1 MKWALGISFG
11 LLVVCAVSRWHDRF
25 GSRDLRLL
33 FFDVGQGDATL
44 IRFPGGE
51 NWLVDGGGGWK
62 EWDRGKRD
70 LYLELARLGILTLDA
85 AILSHPDADHGM
97 GLRGVMENIQVRE
110 FWWSGVF
117 IPGEHPLL
125 RELLSIAKMYQARS
139 VAITRTQTQL
149 RRGVQAWIEPIDAG
163 RSKND
168 RVLALGL
175 TFGGCRILLAGDAE
189 RRAEKRL
196 VRWGRSHIWKVHHH
210 GSRTS
215 STVEFLTSAV
225 PGWSVISSGF
235 GNSYGHPA
243 AEVIARLRAFG
254 SRILRTDF
262 HGFVEFTV
270 RSDGEVTCRSAQGDC
285 GRGNCASL

>member
-1 MKWALGISFG
+1 MRAW
-11 LLVVCAVSRWHDRF
+11 DRF
-25 GSRDLRLL
+25 GSEDLRLV

-44 IRFPGGE
+44 IRFPGSE

-110 FWWSGVF
+110 FWWNGAYR
-117 IPGEHPLL
+117 PGEHPLL
-125 RELLSIAKMYQARS
+125 RELLSIAAVERAVSVPIARS
-139 VAITRTQTQL
+139 ETQIHG
-149 RRGVQAWIEPIDAG
+149 GVRVLVRPVEAG
-163 RSKND
+163 KSKND
-168 RVLALGL
+168 RVLAIGL
-175 TFGGCRILLAGDAE
+175 EFGGCRVLLAGDSE
-189 RRAEKRL
+189 KRAEEKLRD
-196 VRWGRSHIWKVHHH
+196 WGRSHIWKVHHH

-215 STVEFLTSAV
+215 STAAFLSAAR

-243 AEVIARLRAFG
+243 PEVVARLRAFG
-254 SRILRTDF
+254 SRVLRTDF
-262 HGFVEFTV
+262 HGYVEFTV
-270 RSDGEVTCRSAQGDC
+270 RSDGRVSCRSAQGDC
-285 GRGNCASL
+285 GRGTCATL